1 MSYVADH
8 LAWQQR
14 VNQEFKAQNSNM
26 DSQMFQN
33 NGQWFNYPDLV
44 NYLKTQQM
52 EQGVMAN

>member
-26 DSQMFQN
+26 DS
-33 NGQWFNYPDLV
+33 
-44 NYLKTQQM
+44 
-52 EQGVMAN
+52 